1 MRLPRV
7 RFTVRRMVV
16 AVAILGTGMGLV
28 ARLARVSG
36 MPPARLTA
44 VLVALTLVSLALNG
58 IAFSLLWLFKRAAR
72 TMAHRKPVKSE
83 AW

>member
-7 RFTVRRMVV
+7 RFTVRRMVI

-44 VLVALTLVSLALNG
+44 VLVALTLVSAALNG
-58 IAFSLLWLFKRAAR
+58 VAFSLLWLFKRVVRAI
-72 TMAHRKPVKSE
+72 AHRTCRK
-83 AW
+83 A